1 VSGVQ
6 VSTGLFKP
14 ELPACRLRRIGAHTG
29 CRQPPPF
36 SFGAAF
42 LMSLAIGWRVFCRRT
57 DALGRQALARCERL
71 GRDDRGHGGALDRVD
86 SIRFAAPV
94 FFHLVRYLYVP

>member
-1 VSGVQ
+1 MQ
-6 VSTGLFKP
+6 VSAGLFTP

-42 LMSLAIGWRVFCRRT
+42 LMSLAIVLAGFFCRRT
-57 DALGRQALARCERL
+57 GALGRQALARCERL